1 MIRKKKTKKRKK
13 RKKIII
19 DNTAAEPESWKD
31 KKPFKYIFSTLNFS
45 GFAIDG
51 IASLLTIGVIIG
63 IFLLI
68 PAIWWGTFKDGFT
81 TWNIFNNI
89 LLTLF
94 LWVIIGFCIEEFE
107 GLKSLVYLIAILLVG
122 LIAYGFY
129 ENIKFNR
136 CVEKFIER
144 PYTYDKKKFVDCDM
158 ISETKAYGRS
168 EESVRYEMMQKFS
181 NR

>member
-1 MIRKKKTKKRKK
+1 MVKRKKTKKTKK

-19 DNTAAEPESWKD
+19 DNSVAEPESWKD

-51 IASLLTIGVIIG
+51 IASLLTWGVIIG

-68 PAIWWGTFKDGFT
+68 PLIWFGGG
-81 TWNIFNNI
+81 NILNNI

-107 GLKSLVYLIAILLVG
+107 GLKSLIYLIAIVLLG

-129 ENIKFNR
+129 ENIKFKR

-144 PYTYDKKKFVDCDM
+144 PYTYDKKKFIDCDM
-158 ISETKAYGRS
+158 ISENKAYGRS
-168 EESVRYEMMQKFS
+168 EDSVRWEMIQKFS
-181 NR
+181 KN

>member
-13 RKKIII
+13 RKKLI
-19 DNTAAEPESWKD
+19 TEKTVMEPESWTD
-31 KKPFKYIFSTLNFS
+31 KKPFKYLFRTLNFS
-45 GFAIDG
+45 GLAIDG

-63 IFLLI
+63 IFLII
-68 PAIWWGTFKDGFT
+68 PVIWWDSFKEGFT
-81 TWNIFNNI
+81 GGSILNNI

-107 GLKSLVYLIAILLVG
+107 GLKSMVYLIVILFVG
-122 LIAYGFY
+122 LIVYGFY
-129 ENIKFNR
+129 ENFKFNR
-136 CVEKFIER
+136 CVDKFIER
-144 PYTYDKKKFVDCDM
+144 PYTYDKKKFIDCDM

-181 NR
+181 KR

>member
-19 DNTAAEPESWKD
+19 DNTAIEPESWKD

-51 IASLLTIGVIIG
+51 IASLITWGLIIG
-63 IFLLI
+63 IILLI
-68 PAIWWGTFKDGFT
+68 PAIWWGTIKDG
-81 TWNIFNNI
+81 
-89 LLTLF
+89 LTVSTFFGALIGS
-94 LWVIIGFCIEEFE
+94 LMMWVVAGFCMEEFE
-107 GLKSLVYLIAILLVG
+107 GLKSMVYLIALFIVG
-122 LIAYGFY
+122 VIVYGVY
-129 ENIKFNR
+129 SNIKFNM
-136 CVEKFIER
+136 CVENFIER
-144 PYTYDKKKFVDCDM
+144 PYTYDKKKFIDCDM

-181 NR
+181 DK

>member
-1 MIRKKKTKKRKK
+1 MVKKKKTKKTKKTKK

-31 KKPFKYIFSTLNFS
+31 KKPFKYLFSTLNFS

-51 IASLLTIGVIIG
+51 IASLLTWGVIIG
-63 IFLLI
+63 IFLMVPLI
-68 PAIWWGTFKDGFT
+68 WFGGG
-81 TWNIFNNI
+81 NIFNNI

-107 GLKSLVYLIAILLVG
+107 GLKSLVYLIVIVLVG

-129 ENIKFNR
+129 ENIKFKR

-158 ISETKAYGRS
+158 ISENKAYGRS
-168 EESVRYEMMQKFS
+168 EDSVRWEMIEKFS
-181 NR
+181 KK

>member
-1 MIRKKKTKKRKK
+1 MVKKKKRKK

-19 DNTAAEPESWKD
+19 DNSVVEPESWKD

-51 IASLLTIGVIIG
+51 IASLLTWGVIIG

-68 PAIWWGTFKDGFT
+68 PLIWFGGG
-81 TWNIFNNI
+81 NILNNI

-107 GLKSLVYLIAILLVG
+107 GLKSFVYLIAIVLLG

-129 ENIKFNR
+129 ENIKFKR

-144 PYTYDKKKFVDCDM
+144 PYTYDKKKFIDCNM
-158 ISETKAYGRS
+158 ISDNKAYGRS

-181 NR
+181 RR

>member
-1 MIRKKKTKKRKK
+1 MVKKKKIKKRKK

-19 DNTAAEPESWKD
+19 DNSIVEPERWRD

-51 IASLLTIGVIIG
+51 IASLLTWGVIIG

-68 PAIWWGTFKDGFT
+68 PLIWFGGG
-81 TWNIFNNI
+81 NILNNI

-107 GLKSLVYLIAILLVG
+107 GLKSLIYLIAIVLLG

-129 ENIKFNR
+129 ENIKFKR

-144 PYTYDKKKFVDCDM
+144 PYTYDKKKFIDCDM

-168 EESVRYEMMQKFS
+168 EQSVRYEMMQKFS

>member
-1 MIRKKKTKKRKK
+1 MVKKKKIKKRKK

-19 DNTAAEPESWKD
+19 DNSIVEPERWRD

-51 IASLLTIGVIIG
+51 IASLLTWGVIIG

-68 PAIWWGTFKDGFT
+68 PLIWFGGG
-81 TWNIFNNI
+81 NILNNI

-107 GLKSLVYLIAILLVG
+107 GLKSLIYLIAIVLLG

-129 ENIKFNR
+129 ENIKFKR
-136 CVEKFIER
+136 CVEKFLER
-144 PYTYDKKKFVDCDM
+144 PYTYDKKKFIDCDM
-158 ISETKAYGRS
+158 ISENKAYGRS
-168 EESVRYEMMQKFS
+168 EDSVRWEMIQKFS
-181 NR
+181 KN